1 MVVYWK
7 AGKIMFKIGD
17 YIIYGFNGV
26 CKVEDIGPVA
36 LSGIESDRLYYTL
49 HPFGEK
55 EGVIYT
61 PVDNKKTLMRSVL
74 TKEEAKQLLDE
85 IDSIDDLGITDE
97 KKRESTY
104 KEVMNKCDSRE
115 WVRIIKTL
123 DLRKE
128 TRIAEGKK
136 VTASDEKYLRLA
148 EENLFSE
155 LSVSL
160 GIPKEHMEEY
170 IAEYITQK
178 N

>member
-1 MVVYWK
+1 MVHWK
-7 AGKIMFKIGD
+7 AGKNMFKIGD

-26 CKVEDIGPVA
+26 CKVEDIGTVR
-36 LSGIESDRLYYTL
+36 LSGIENDRLYYTL
-49 HPFGEK
+49 HPYGEK

-61 PVDNKKTLMRSVL
+61 PVDNKKTLMRSIL
-74 TKEEAKQLLDE
+74 TKEEAKKLLDE

-97 KKRESTY
+97 RARETTY

-136 VTASDEKYLRLA
+136 ITASDEKYLRLA
-148 EENLFSE
+148 QENLYSE
-155 LSVSL
+155 LSVAL
-160 GIPKEHMEEY
+160 DIPKNQMEEY
-170 IAEYITQK
+170 ILDYIAQK

>member
-1 MVVYWK
+1 MVHWK
-7 AGKIMFKIGD
+7 AGKIMFEIGE

-26 CKVEDIGPVA
+26 CKVEDIGTVK
-36 LSGIESDRLYYTL
+36 LSGIKSDKLYYTL

-61 PVDNKKTLMRSVL
+61 PVENKKTLMRSVL
-74 TKEEAKQLLDE
+74 TKEEARKLLDE
-85 IDSIDDLGITDE
+85 MGSIDDLGITDE
-97 KKRESTY
+97 KARESTY

-123 DLRKE
+123 GLRKE

-136 VTASDEKYLRLA
+136 ITVSDEKYLRLA

-155 LSVSL
+155 LSVAL
-160 GIPKEHMEEY
+160 GIPKDQMEEY
-170 IAEYITQK
+170 ITDYMTQK